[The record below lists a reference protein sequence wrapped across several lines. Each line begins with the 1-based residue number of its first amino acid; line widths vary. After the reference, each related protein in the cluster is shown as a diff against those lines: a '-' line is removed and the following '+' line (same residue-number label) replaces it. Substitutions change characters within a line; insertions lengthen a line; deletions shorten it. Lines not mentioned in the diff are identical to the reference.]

1 MQVLAS
7 LSNYTTCD
15 NSTHNPAS
23 HILDRSSASLF
34 VLFAWVHLL
43 WLIDKSI
50 LLADLPIEPLI
61 YIRLL
66 TATCRPTR
74 TRNRL
79 SRSAS
84 VLLAS
89 LVYSSLLL
97 ACTTATLWVVRCI
110 EGFEGAV
117 LSVGKR
123 EATQV
128 DQVLITT
135 RLRARS
141 NLFVAN
147 QNSALL
153 RYVELAV
160 SS

>member
-1 MQVLAS
+1 MCSV
-7 LSNYTTCD
+7 T
-15 NSTHNPAS
+15 
-23 HILDRSSASLF
+23 LDIAKLT
-34 VLFAWVHLL
+34 
-43 WLIDKSI
+43 
-50 LLADLPIEPLI
+50 LLADPPVKTLI

-66 TATCRPTR
+66 TVTCRPTR
-74 TRNRL
+74 TRNCL
-79 SRSAS
+79 FRSVSA
-84 VLLAS
+84 LLAS

-97 ACTTATLWVVRCI
+97 ASTTGTLWVVCCI

-117 LSVGKR
+117 LSVSKR
-123 EATQV
+123 ETTQV
-128 DQVLITT
+128 DQELITT

-141 NLFVAN
+141 NLFVAS